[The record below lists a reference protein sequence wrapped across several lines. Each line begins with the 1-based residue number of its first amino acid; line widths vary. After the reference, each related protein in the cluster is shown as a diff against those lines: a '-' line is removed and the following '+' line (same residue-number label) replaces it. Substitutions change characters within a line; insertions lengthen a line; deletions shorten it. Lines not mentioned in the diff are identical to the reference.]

1 MGSLNITGG
10 QINITDDKKYHY
22 LDIFGESIQL
32 YLTDSEIINI
42 TIIATNIEVF
52 GKPWWEKF
60 KLKMK
65 QNISIIDS
73 YFVQVVDKNID
84 WWTRDKI
91 IEKVLQ

>member
-1 MGSLNITGG
+1 MASLNITGG
-10 QINITDDKKYHY
+10 QINITDDKRYHY
-22 LDIFGESIQL
+22 LDIFGDSIQL
-32 YLTDSEIINI
+32 YISDSEIINI
-42 TIIATNIEVF
+42 TIVATNIELY

-65 QNISIIDS
+65 NNISIMDG
-73 YFVQVVDKNID
+73 YFVQVVDQNID